1 MERIDRKSK
10 MKVIII
16 GGNHHN
22 TLGVI
27 RSLGYVGL
35 SSHLI
40 LVCKEKNPYVSH
52 SKFINKCFLLHEEED
67 ILPCLLKNF
76 SHLVS
81 PKPVIIACADSI
93 SSYLDCHYNQLKDY
107 FLLPGAKEEGRIS
120 YFMDKEIMSDL
131 ARKVGM
137 NVPQTVVVTQD
148 DEKIDVALPFP
159 WIIKPLVSKDG
170 SKSDIKRCFN
180 EKDWESYLAGNHCK
194 KLQVQQLIDK
204 EYEFQLIGCS
214 LDSGNQLI
222 IPGYARNIRPSD
234 VTNTGYLQYLPTSK
248 LPVDIDLCR
257 TFIKSIG
264 YSGLFSMEF
273 IHGKDGIDYFMEINL
288 RNDGNSICVTASGLN
303 LPYIWCLSQCGEDI
317 CEELD
322 RMNRMIPVYV
332 MPEFDDLILLL
343 KGKVNAFT
351 WLKDLFKTDCFM
363 EFSSKDPKPFIYAL
377 SGFLKR
383 AIRFIGKK
391 AGIKAK

>member
-1 MERIDRKSK
+1 
-10 MKVIII
+10 MKAIII

-27 RSLGYVGL
+27 RSLGYIGL
-35 SSHLI
+35 STYLI
-40 LVCKEKNPYVSH
+40 LITKDKSPYVSQ
-52 SKFINKCFLLHEEED
+52 SKYVDKCFLLQGEEE

-76 SHLVS
+76 SCFAS
-81 PKPVIIACADSI
+81 PKPIIIACADFI
-93 SSYLDCHYNQLKDY
+93 SSYLDCHYNQLKDH

-137 NVPQTVVVTQD
+137 NVPQTVVVNQEEERQD
-148 DEKIDVALPFP
+148 VTLPFP

-180 EKDWESYLAGNHCK
+180 EKDWECYLAGNHCK
-194 KLQVQQLIDK
+194 KLQIQKLINKD
-204 EYEFQLIGCS
+204 YEFQLIGCS

-234 VTNTGYLQYLPTSK
+234 VTNTGYLQYIPTSK
-248 LPVDIDLCR
+248 LPIDIDLCR
-257 TFIKSIG
+257 CFIKSVG

-273 IHGKDGIDYFMEINL
+273 IRGKDGKNYFMEINF
-288 RNDGNSICVTASGLN
+288 RNDGNSICVTASGMN
-303 LPYIWCLSQCGEDI
+303 LPYIWCLYQCGEDI
-317 CEELD
+317 CGEID
-322 RMNRMIPVYV
+322 RKNRMKPVYV

-343 KGKVNAFT
+343 KGKVNVLT

-363 EFSSKDPKPFIYAL
+363 EFSPKDPKPFLYAL
-377 SGFLKR
+377 IGFIKG

-391 AGIKAK
+391 AGIKAKIK